1 MAAAP
6 ESDLDI
12 RYVADLAR
20 ITLTDDEAETF
31 GGQLE
36 KILGY
41 VKQLESLDVSG
52 IEPTAHAA
60 PRFDIVRED
69 EVKPSIGV
77 EATIANAPKK
87 TADQF
92 LVTKVVE

>member
-20 ITLTDDEAETF
+20 ITLTDEEADTL

-36 KILGY
+36 KIISY
-41 VKQLESLDVSG
+41 VKQLEALDVSG
-52 IEPTAHAA
+52 IEPTAHAT
-60 PRFDIVRED
+60 PLFDIVRED
-69 EVKPSIGV
+69 TVKPSIGV
-77 EATIANAPKK
+77 DATLANAPQK
-87 TADQF
+87 TTDQF